1 MRSCMP
7 TPIPARVNPRETARA
22 ASAERAPVLL
32 SMAGWLGTL
41 AAVRDLGRRGIEVR
55 VAASAV
61 FEQAAWSRYARR
73 RRAPPIRDPSAHMR
87 WLVEAGRREPGA
99 VLCAASDD
107 ASFLYAAHERELRQ
121 HFRLAT
127 PPLETMRELLDKERL
142 YGNARRVG
150 LRTPA
155 TLYPKDAADA
165 QALGAAARFPQ
176 LFKQRM
182 QVLSRTLHKGTP
194 VSGPANLAEEHA
206 RFCRSNTFAPE
217 LLLRWP
223 DADRPLLQEYLP
235 VSAQRIYCIA
245 GFIAP
250 GAHRWAMR
258 ASLKLLSHP
267 RFLGIGLLFEHA
279 DVLPDLEQRIL
290 RLCRAVGY
298 SGIFECEFIE
308 HEGEHL
314 FIDFNPRFYNYMVFD
329 HARGLPQAYLAYL
342 NALGATQELN
352 AELERA
358 RRVPPDASGL
368 IYCYR
373 MRTSM
378 QLWIERLFRRVP
390 AEESARW
397 ERWRRARRVVDPA
410 WEGEDLGPGLA
421 DVVAQVSAVIRH
433 PRHFLWSNLR
443 RAL

>member
-1 MRSCMP
+1 MP
-7 TPIPARVNPRETARA
+7 AGIHSRVTSRETVRA
-22 ASAERAPVLL
+22 TSVERAPVLL

-41 AAVRDLGRRGIEVR
+41 AAVRELGRRGIEVR
-55 VAASAV
+55 VAASGV

-73 RRAPPIRDPSAHMR
+73 LRAPRVGDASAHMR
-87 WLVEAGRREPGA
+87 WLIEAGRREPGA

-107 ASFLYAAHERELRQ
+107 ACFLYAAHERELRE

-127 PPLETMRELLDKERL
+127 PTLDTMRELLDKERL
-142 YGNARRVG
+142 YRNAQRVG

-155 TLYPKDAADA
+155 TLYPKDGAEA
-165 QALGAAARFPQ
+165 QTLGAAARFPQ
-176 LFKQRM
+176 LFKLRT

-194 VSGPANLAEEHA
+194 VSKPADLAEEHA
-206 RFCRSNTFAPE
+206 RFRRNNPFAPE
-217 LLLRWP
+217 LLSRWP

-235 VSAQRIYCIA
+235 ASAQRIYCLQ
-245 GFIAP
+245 GFVAP
-250 GAHRWAMR
+250 GAGRWAMR
-258 ASLKLLSHP
+258 AALKLLSHP

-279 DVLPDLEQRIL
+279 EVLPELEQRIV

-314 FIDFNPRFYNYMVFD
+314 FIDFNPRFYNYMAFD
-329 HARGLPQAYLAYL
+329 HARGLPQAYFAYL
-342 NALGATQELN
+342 NALGAMEELD

-358 RRVPPDASGL
+358 RHVPPDAKGM

-373 MRTSM
+373 LRTWM
-378 QLWIERLFRRVP
+378 QLFIERMFKRVP
-390 AEESARW
+390 AEEPARW
-397 ERWRRARRVVDPA
+397 QRWLRGGRRVVDPA
-410 WEGEDLGPGLA
+410 WEGEDPAPGLA
-421 DVVAQVSAVIRH
+421 DVLAQVSSVIRH
-433 PRHFLWSNLR
+433 PRHFLWSNMR